1 MRTLIVDNYDS
12 YTFNLFQLIAEVNGQ
27 EPLVVRNDELSWRQ
41 LARLRVDNI
50 VVSPGPG
57 TPARASDFG
66 VCGDVLRYA
75 RVAVLGVCLG
85 HQGLVHVYGGR
96 IAHAPEVMHGRLS
109 AIYHDESALFAGVPQ
124 GFLAVRYHSLV
135 AAEPLPVALR
145 KVAWSADG
153 VVMAV
158 AHLRRPQWGVQ
169 FHPESI
175 CTQFGAR
182 ILANFR
188 DLTLAT
194 RAGGTMSLPTI
205 ASRG

>member
-41 LARLRVDNI
+41 LARLPVDNI
-50 VVSPGPG
+50 VISPGPG

-66 VCGDVLRYA
+66 VCEDVLRYA
-75 RVAVLGVCLG
+75 QVAVLGVCLG
-85 HQGLVHVYGGR
+85 HQGLVHVCGGR

-124 GFLAVRYHSLV
+124 GFLAVRYHSLA
-135 AAEPLPVALR
+135 AAEPLPAVLR

-158 AHLRRPQWGVQ
+158 EHLRRPQWGVQ

-188 DLTLAT
+188 DLTLAAQ
-194 RAGGTMSLPTI
+194 AGRETSLPIITG
-205 ASRG
+205 RC